1 VPITNQVVSAR
12 MRPVA
17 YGATGSQDPWFGLA
31 ARVVD
36 DQNYLYMTLRRS
48 NQLSL
53 RKVVNGAIQVI
64 ANVPVTVSTNQ
75 PYDLRLEVVGHNI
88 RAFVNGDLKI
98 ETSDAGVAGSGRSGV
113 LMYRT
118 SADLWR
124 YITYQP

>member
-1 VPITNQVVSAR
+1 

-17 YGATGSQDPWFGLA
+17 YGATGSQDPWLGLA

-53 RKVVNGAIQVI
+53 RK
-64 ANVPVTVSTNQ
+64 
-75 PYDLRLEVVGHNI
+75 
-88 RAFVNGDLKI
+88 KI
-98 ETSDAGVAGSGRSGV
+98 ETSDSTIATSGRSGV

-118 SADLWR
+118 SADLWQ